1 MGLTACSR
9 NRDLC
14 GTRRPLLWSEQ
25 QTLTLA
31 ISNSYIRLVLV
42 HKCPKPQRR
51 VSGTYK
57 GMMFSTHDSSVL
69 TATTMLRDGVN
80 SHMCNHDTATHSIR
94 SEQ

>member
-9 NRDLC
+9 NRHLC

-25 QTLTLA
+25 ETYTLTP
-31 ISNSYIRLVLV
+31 ICNMRLVLV
-42 HKCPKPQRR
+42 LKCPKPQRR

-69 TATTMLRDGVN
+69 TATTVLRDGVN
-80 SHMCNHDTATHSIR
+80 SHMCSHGTAAHSIR